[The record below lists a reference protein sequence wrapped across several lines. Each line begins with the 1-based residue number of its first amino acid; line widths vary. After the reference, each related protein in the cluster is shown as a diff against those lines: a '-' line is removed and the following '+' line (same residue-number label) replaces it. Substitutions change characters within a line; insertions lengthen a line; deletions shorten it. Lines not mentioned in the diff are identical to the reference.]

1 MLLCRAAQATEYDDD
16 LFDEKTYNAQSHN
29 IVALRIMALMARRFV
44 DNASPLTVKEW
55 AKMLSISTE
64 FAGAELQRLAKVGLI
79 FRVVESQE
87 VMEAPLPSTA
97 VFKINVDVHQV
108 TAESVI
114 SLLNQEGNNVELQL
128 SPEEMQ
134 QYRAIVEN
142 YGAPTDL
149 QRNILTL

>member
-1 MLLCRAAQATEYDDD
+1 MG
-16 LFDEKTYNAQSHN
+16 KN
-29 IVALRIMALMARRFV
+29 
-44 DNASPLTVKEW
+44 TVYLDGICW
-55 AKMLSISTE
+55 NR
-64 FAGAELQRLAKVGLI
+64 RLAKVGLI
-79 FRVVESQE
+79 FRVVESHE

-114 SLLNQEGNNVELQL
+114 SLLNQEGNDVELQL

-134 QYRAIVEN
+134 QYRTIVEN
-142 YGAPTDL
+142 YGAPADL